1 MESVLPFR
9 LYVALPLRLR
19 PVGRLTSGTPSPAP
33 LVLLKVICSGIWLA
47 PSNQDL
53 RYALYSEQSRKEKG
67 GYSDESY
74 GLEDTESGVE
84 GTALRTGGRLAR
96 LRLQCTQ

>member
-1 MESVLPFR
+1 MEPVLSFR
-9 LYVALPLRLR
+9 LHAPLRLR
-19 PVGRLTSGTPSPAP
+19 LGPAGGLSSRTSSPAP
-33 LVLLKVICSGIWLA
+33 LVLLKIICSGIWLA
-47 PSNQDL
+47 PSNRDL

-84 GTALRTGGRLAR
+84 GTALRTGGQLAR